1 MISTHLEEVRAK
13 IDAACKRV
21 SRNPD
26 EVTLIAVSK
35 TKPVDMLLEAYKAG
49 SLNFG
54 ENKVQEL
61 MTKIDVLPQDIR
73 WHLIGHLQRNKVKYI
88 IGKTYLI
95 HSVDSLRLAEEIEKE
110 SAKHDVITHILVQVN
125 VSKEE
130 SKSGIETEQAINL
143 IRSISEMKHVQIEGL
158 MTIAPEDENPENVR
172 CYFRMLK
179 KLSLDIDALNI
190 DNIFMNFLSMGM
202 SGDFVVAINEG
213 SNLVR
218 IGTKIFGARDYSN
231 M

>member
-1 MISTHLEEVRAK
+1 MIKENLKQVLSIIEEAK
-13 IDAACKRV
+13 KD
-21 SRNPD
+21 SPYHQD
-26 EVTLIAVSK
+26 VTLVAVSK
-35 TKPVDMLLEAYKAG
+35 THPAEDIQEAYDAG
-49 SLNFG
+49 IRDFG
-54 ENKVQEL
+54 EKKVQEL

-88 IGKTYLI
+88 IGRTYLI

-110 SAKHDVITHILVQVN
+110 SAKHQVVTHILVQVN

-130 SKSGIETEQAINL
+130 SKSGIETEQAIDL
-143 IRSISEMKHVQIEGL
+143 IRAISEMKHVQVDGL

>member
-1 MISTHLEEVRAK
+1 MIKENLKQVLSIIEEAK
-13 IDAACKRV
+13 KGSPYHQD
-21 SRNPD
+21 
-26 EVTLIAVSK
+26 VTLVAVSK
-35 TKPVDMLLEAYKAG
+35 THPAEDIQEAYDAG
-49 SLNFG
+49 IRDFG

-88 IGKTYLI
+88 IGRTYLI

-110 SAKHDVITHILVQVN
+110 SAKHQVVTHILVQVN

-130 SKSGIETEQAINL
+130 SKSGIETEQAIDL
-143 IRSISEMKHVQIEGL
+143 IRAISEMKHVQVDGL

>member
-1 MISTHLEEVRAK
+1 MIKENLKQVLSIIEEAK
-13 IDAACKRV
+13 KD
-21 SRNPD
+21 SPYHQD
-26 EVTLIAVSK
+26 VTLVAVSK
-35 TKPVDMLLEAYKAG
+35 THPAEDIQEAYDAG
-49 SLNFG
+49 IRDFG

-61 MTKIDVLPQDIR
+61 MSKIDVLPQDIR

-88 IGKTYLI
+88 IGRTFLI

-110 SAKHDVITHILVQVN
+110 SAKHQVVTHILVQVN

-130 SKSGIETEQAINL
+130 SKSGIETEQAIDL
-143 IRSISEMKHVQIEGL
+143 IRAISEMKHVQVEGL

-172 CYFRMLK
+172 CYFHMLK

-218 IGTKIFGARDYSN
+218 IGTRIFGARDYSN

>member
-1 MISTHLEEVRAK
+1 MIKENLKQVLSIIEEAK
-13 IDAACKRV
+13 KD
-21 SRNPD
+21 SPYHQD
-26 EVTLIAVSK
+26 VTLVAVSK
-35 TKPVDMLLEAYKAG
+35 THPAEDIQEAYDAG
-49 SLNFG
+49 IRDFG

-110 SAKHDVITHILVQVN
+110 SAKHQVITHILVQVN

-130 SKSGIETEQAINL
+130 SKSGIETEQAIDL
-143 IRSISEMKHVQIEGL
+143 IRAISEMKHVQVDGL